1 MFLWLVTKLCWRR
14 KLPSGCCSSPVSHQ
28 AFPSCRL
35 PPPAALKAK
44 DSVRETQRRSLAE
57 KHTLTSSI
65 SIRADRETACSI
77 FTLFTN
83 NKHLT
88 HTCLSNFH
96 IPGPPPQ
103 KKTGLGEQQI
113 TQEAR
118 GRAGASSS
126 AFTNVQAT
134 DTQQGNAPLR
144 ASKRHGVNSYL
155 HAAVHGLF
163 HASAPFL
170 STEGRRLKLACRIQR
185 SDIFVP

>member
-1 MFLWLVTKLCWRR
+1 M
-14 KLPSGCCSSPVSHQ
+14 
-28 AFPSCRL
+28 
-35 PPPAALKAK
+35 
-44 DSVRETQRRSLAE
+44 
-57 KHTLTSSI
+57 
-65 SIRADRETACSI
+65 ACSI

-96 IPGPPPQ
+96 IPGP
-103 KKTGLGEQQI
+103 KKTRARRTAN

-118 GRAGASSS
+118 GHAGASSS
-126 AFTNVQAT
+126 AFINVQAT
-134 DTQQGNAPLR
+134 DTQQGNVPLR
-144 ASKRHGVNSYL
+144 ASERHGVNSYL

-163 HASAPFL
+163 RASAPSL